1 MKMKSTETMFQAL
14 VKFLQYLCM
23 GLIIGLTVVVFFKV
37 FFRYVLNN
45 PIIWSDEVI
54 MLLMLSITYF
64 GAALAAHKGSHI
76 NVELLEAMLEG
87 KHPRIKK
94 TLRRLN
100 DIITIV
106 ILIIVMVFAVKLSI
120 YSRDQQTDILFLSY
134 FWIYI
139 ILPIGLLFMIIMIG
153 KKLLGEWNK

>member
-1 MKMKSTETMFQAL
+1 